1 MNVSGQAMTLFVDL
15 FCIEFTK
22 QILLQNGIK
31 VLKYEKSTYFSTSKK
46 NEAIDR
52 EILVRLNI
60 IEILKL
66 IKITWISVKMKKL
79 IVAINSMNR

>member
-46 NEAIDR
+46 NEAIEK
-52 EILVRLNI
+52 EILVR
-60 IEILKL
+60 
-66 IKITWISVKMKKL
+66 
-79 IVAINSMNR
+79 